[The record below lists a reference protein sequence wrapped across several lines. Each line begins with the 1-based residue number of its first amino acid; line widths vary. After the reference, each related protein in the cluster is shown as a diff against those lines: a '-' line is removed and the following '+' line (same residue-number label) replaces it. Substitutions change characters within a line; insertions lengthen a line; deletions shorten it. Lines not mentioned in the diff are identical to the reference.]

1 MRKCLSVQTERK
13 FSEMSEITDQIP
25 KYGQYNHRGDMS
37 EVKRLM
43 EAWGVGEDFNAVVMQ
58 SG

>member
-1 MRKCLSVQTERK
+1 MT
-13 FSEMSEITDQIP
+13 EITDQIP

-43 EAWGVGEDFNAVVMQ
+43 ETWGVGGDFNAVVMQ
-58 SG
+58 SGRDWILPPLAPSLR